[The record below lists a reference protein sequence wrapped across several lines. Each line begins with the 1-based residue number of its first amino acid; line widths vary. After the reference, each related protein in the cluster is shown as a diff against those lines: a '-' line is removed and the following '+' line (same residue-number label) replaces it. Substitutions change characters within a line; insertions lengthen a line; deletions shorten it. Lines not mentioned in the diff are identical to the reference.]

1 MRVQSALEELSS
13 QYASTKFVRA
23 VATEVIPNYPDA
35 NVPTLLVYHNRAVKA
50 TLVGLK
56 NIAGAGS
63 SCTASG
69 ESAVKVLLPWFV
81 RFMPYGNLSLVS
93 YTSSTMERNTRSMNV
108 AFIFLALR
116 FCDLR
121 VFMCRYCSGVN

>member
-1 MRVQSALEELSS
+1 MFHQLPWQDEHATLSLPPPCLLRVPACVRVQSALEELSS

-56 NIAGAGS
+56 NITGAGS

-69 ESAVKVLLPWFV
+69 E
-81 RFMPYGNLSLVS
+81 
-93 YTSSTMERNTRSMNV
+93 
-108 AFIFLALR
+108 
-116 FCDLR
+116 
-121 VFMCRYCSGVN
+121 